1 MSTDLSDPDLYVA
14 GPPHELFAELRRTS
28 PVFWNDGA
36 ERFWAVLT
44 HAGIEEVAK
53 DASTFSSAEGG
64 VVLEDLDP
72 PRLEQMRGM
81 LLAMDPPQ
89 HREVRRPLVARL
101 TPKQI
106 GVLDADIRDICRDVF
121 ATANGEVE
129 FVDDVAAKLPTRVIG
144 QVMGLPRDDWDRI
157 HALAERI
164 TRGQDPAYADGP
176 ESAGSASQEMGLY
189 AYTFAVERS
198 AMTQQPDD
206 LTTVMLATHDAAA
219 FASLFV
225 QLVTAG
231 QDTTAT
237 LISGGLL
244 ELLRNPDQFEKLR
257 ADHSLIPTAVEE
269 MLRYANPLHCF
280 RRTAIKDTELLGT
293 TIRAGD
299 KVAMYYTS
307 ANRDENVFADPQVFD
322 ITRSPNKHLSFGIA
336 EHFCIGAHLARLEAR
351 IFFEELL
358 TTYESIDLA
367 GDPVR
372 VRSNLNNALR
382 SLPVR
387 LDSPVT
393 GDLTVVS

>member
-1 MSTDLSDPDLYVA
+1 LPDLSDPDLYVA
-14 GPPHELFAELRRTS
+14 GPPHELFTELRRTA
-28 PVFWNDGA
+28 PVFWNDGI
-36 ERFWAVLT
+36 EHYWAVLT
-44 HAGIEEVAK
+44 HAGVEAVAK

-64 VVLEDLDP
+64 VVLEDLDA

-89 HREVRRPLVARL
+89 HREIRRPLVARL

-106 GVLDADIRDICRDVF
+106 AVLERDIRQICRDVF
-121 ATANGEVE
+121 ATVGGEVE

-144 QVMGLPRDDWDRI
+144 QLMGLPSGDWARI

-189 AYTFAVERS
+189 AYTFAVERA
-198 AMTQQPDD
+198 AMDAQPDD
-206 LTTVMLATHDAAA
+206 LTTVMLTAHDAAA

-237 LISGGLL
+237 LIAGGLL
-244 ELLRNPDQFEKLR
+244 ELMRHPEQFEKLR
-257 ADHSLIPTAVEE
+257 ADRSLIPSAVEE
-269 MLRYANPLHCF
+269 MLRFANPLHYF
-280 RRTAIKDTELLGT
+280 RRTATSDTDLFGT
-293 TIRAGD
+293 TIHAGD

-307 ANRDENVFADPQVFD
+307 ANRDEAVFAEPQTFD

-351 IFFEELL
+351 IFFDELL
-358 TTYESIDLA
+358 ATYPSLELS

-372 VRSNLNNALR
+372 LRSNLNNALR
-382 SLPVR
+382 SMPVR
-387 LDSPVT
+387 LS
-393 GDLTVVS
+393 

>member
-1 MSTDLSDPDLYVA
+1 MVDLSDPDLYVE
-14 GPPHELFAELRRTS
+14 GPPHELYADLRRSS

-44 HAGIEEVAK
+44 HGGVETVAR
-53 DASTFSSAEGG
+53 DPVTFSSAEGG

-106 GVLDADIRDICRDVF
+106 AVLDADIRTICRDVF
-121 ATANGEVE
+121 TTADGDVE
-129 FVDDVAAKLPTRVIG
+129 FVADVAAKLPTRVIG
-144 QVMGLPRDDWDRI
+144 QVMGLPPADWDRV

-164 TRGQDPAYADGP
+164 TRGQDPAYSDGP
-176 ESAGSASQEMGLY
+176 ETAGQASQEMGLY
-189 AYTFAVERS
+189 AYQFAVERLK
-198 AMTQQPDD
+198 MPDPPDD
-206 LTTVMLATHDAAA
+206 LSSVLLATHDAAA

-237 LISGGLL
+237 LISAGLL
-244 ELLRNPDQFEKLR
+244 ELLRNPDQLEKLR
-257 ADHSLIPTAVEE
+257 ADQSLVPSAVEE
-269 MLRYANPLHCF
+269 MLRFANPLHYF
-280 RRTAIKDTELLGT
+280 RRTATTDTELHGT
-293 TIRAGD
+293 TIRRGD

-307 ANRDENVFADPQVFD
+307 ANRDESVFADAQAFD

-336 EHFCIGAHLARLEAR
+336 EHFCVGAHLARLEAR
-351 IFFEELL
+351 LFFEELFAA
-358 TTYESIDLA
+358 YASIELA
-367 GDPVR
+367 GPPVR
-372 VRSNLNNALR
+372 LRSNLNNALR
-382 SLPVR
+382 SLPVSLR
-387 LDSPVT
+387 R
-393 GDLTVVS
+393 